1 MSMEAE
7 NPTVEMCDTET
18 GEQIIKE
25 LDQATL
31 TKGAWQTMMFL
42 CQEKNAKTGEFGEP
56 KVYLRRYQKVAGA
69 FKARSKFN
77 ISGKAQAEAI
87 IENLK
92 KWYNI

>member
-1 MSMEAE
+1 MSAE
-7 NPTVEMCDTET
+7 FEDPTVEMTDGET
-18 GEQIIKE
+18 GEQVIKE
-25 LDQATL
+25 LDKAIL
-31 TKGAWQTMMFL
+31 SKGAWQTMMFL
-42 CQEKNAKTGEFGEP
+42 CQERNAKTGEFGEP
-56 KVYLRRYQKVAGA
+56 KVYLRRYQKAGGA

>member
-7 NPTVEMCDTET
+7 EPTVEMSDVDT

-25 LDQATL
+25 LDKVTL

-42 CQEKNAKTGEFGEP
+42 CQEKNAKTGEYGEP

-92 KWYNI
+92 KWYNL